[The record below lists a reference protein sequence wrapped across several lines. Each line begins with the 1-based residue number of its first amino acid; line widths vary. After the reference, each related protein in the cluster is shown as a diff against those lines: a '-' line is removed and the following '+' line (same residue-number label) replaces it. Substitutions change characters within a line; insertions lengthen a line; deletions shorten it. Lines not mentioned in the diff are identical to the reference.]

1 MTIFIKK
8 TKIWLTILIG
18 GVYLLSNIG
27 IPGLIL
33 SFLFVILV
41 LFLLRKLVQ
50 PKKELQQKIDKLE
63 EEVRILKNQK

>member
-8 TKIWLTILIG
+8 SKIWLMILIG
-18 GVYLLSNIG
+18 GLYLLSNIG

-63 EEVRILKNQK
+63 EEVRILKNHK

>member
-1 MTIFIKK
+1 M
-8 TKIWLTILIG
+8 
-18 GVYLLSNIG
+18 LSNIG

-33 SFLFVILV
+33 SSLLVILV

-63 EEVRILKNQK
+63 EEVRILKNDK